1 MRFLGFPFA
10 YLTDL
15 PMSFFLCF
23 TQKKS
28 YSLLY
33 FLLILI
39 FFGQIQSLL
48 FAGDFEISPGSK
60 WRLIEKKNK
69 ISIYARNLEN
79 SGLLA
84 VKAVTVIDA
93 EIFKV
98 AELLRDI
105 DAQKKWR
112 TMAGKSML
120 IKKIN
125 DQHLVFY
132 NELNLDW
139 PLEDRYFFLEAT
151 VNILTDQA
159 QAVIDVNAINED
171 FTGIEKSKGIRLKK
185 IHAQIILQ
193 YISENKT
200 GIIYQLIADP
210 EGNLPHFIVN
220 LFNKEYL
227 YNDLHN
233 LKKLAQDPK
242 YETAAQNS
250 AEYKMIRNLAQDP
263 EVIRKVIKTKLIEY
277 TGNRGNIEL
286 LMKNKKFV
294 NIVFN
299 LRGEIGE
306 IAFLGE
312 GSIQSSIDIAKVVLE
327 SFLREYNISEIEI
340 QKIINDT
347 ELSQIIHDEKSG
359 KKVSNNRFEKIILKY
374 FQENNPSWEQLK
386 KDFSQSDDMVK

>member
-1 MRFLGFPFA
+1 
-10 YLTDL
+10 
-15 PMSFFLCF
+15 
-23 TQKKS
+23 
-28 YSLLY
+28 LY